1 MCGGVLGGVRNR
13 LAVVVAVVGTVAV
26 VVLPAE
32 TPAELARPVG
42 MVEPVAVVGTVAGLV
57 AFVAL
62 DFVRVVAI
70 DLQLSYA
77 FDRTAMVVGAD
88 SLPSLHNP

>member
-42 MVEPVAVVGTVAGLV
+42 MVEPVAVVGIAEELGLV
-57 AFVAL
+57 
-62 DFVRVVAI
+62 VV
-70 DLQLSYA
+70 LQ
-77 FDRTAMVVGAD
+77 
-88 SLPSLHNP
+88 